1 MAVLDEMLRNL
12 DSLTDEELAALMPRL
27 EVEKLGREKEKGV
40 VYDSK
45 GGVAACP
52 HCGSVTIVKTGKK
65 NGKQR
70 YVLLRI
76 GYVRCGQRPLS
87 PC

>member
-12 DSLTDEELAALMPRL
+12 DSLTDEELAALMSRL

-52 HCGSVTIVKTGKK
+52 HCGSVTIVKTG
-65 NGKQR
+65 
-70 YVLLRI
+70 
-76 GYVRCGQRPLS
+76 
-87 PC
+87 